1 MKNWLLA
8 LHKEGR
14 NTKKM
19 APYDANNKNKYIHKT
34 YNKRSFKQH
43 VK

>member
-14 NTKKM
+14 NPKKM
-19 APYDANNKNKYIHKT
+19 AFDANNKNKYIHKT